1 MEFEMKS
8 HVYIRTDDQ
17 GRIVRCEGEYTL
29 PSDLDGWI
37 LIDEGEPCDKRNLA
51 QSHYFDGG
59 LYTMDGIP
67 RYKWD
72 GTQAVERSEEELE
85 ADRKAREPVL
95 TPAQQREQ
103 AYNNQPIVEWD
114 GQLLTVTEAAQQWAY
129 YSAEG
134 ATGKTLELTSL
145 ISQAKRTIREQYP
158 DETE

>member
-1 MEFEMKS
+1 MDGFSDAFRE
-8 HVYIRTDDQ
+8 
-17 GRIVRCEGEYTL
+17 
-29 PSDLDGWI
+29 PSDTDICVNEQGGYQFRLYPDGEENPALTDW
-37 LIDEGEPCDKRNLA
+37 
-51 QSHYFDGG
+51 
-59 LYTMDGIP
+59 DGIP

-85 ADRKAREPVL
+85 AERNAREPVL

-103 AYNNQPIVEWD
+103 AYNTQPIVEWD

-145 ISQAKRTIREQYP
+145 ISEAKRTIREQYP